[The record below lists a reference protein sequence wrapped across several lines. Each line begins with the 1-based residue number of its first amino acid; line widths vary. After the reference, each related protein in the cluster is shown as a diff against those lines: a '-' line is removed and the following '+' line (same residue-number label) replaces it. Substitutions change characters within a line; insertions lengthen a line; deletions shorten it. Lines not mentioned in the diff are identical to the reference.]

1 MSVTN
6 WLMVLKI
13 YVLKNNCGVSHNV
26 SCEHFII
33 WIHYKSY
40 STKIIYKGVNNIK
53 ILSAEYEL
61 EKFDW
66 EMNNLIDEKHK
77 ALYKN
82 FENIIPIFLAKKRLK
97 WPVLMQYEVFRKD
110 KKKLDLRY

>member
-13 YVLKNNCGVSHNV
+13 YVLENNCGVSHNV

-66 EMNNLIDEKHK
+66 EMNNLIDEKYK
-77 ALYKN
+77 AL
-82 FENIIPIFLAKKRLK
+82 
-97 WPVLMQYEVFRKD
+97 
-110 KKKLDLRY
+110 